1 MPKFKSILNENIKNK
16 TVLLRADLNVPM
28 KNGAVSDDTRLQA
41 ILPTLNYL
49 VQNKA
54 KVVLISHF
62 GRPEGVF
69 NQSMSLQPVVKYLA
83 NMVDF
88 HIKFAPDCQ
97 GEIAKK
103 AIQSTRFGEVV
114 VLENLRFYK
123 QETKGDVD
131 FAKNLA
137 SFADIYVNDTF
148 SSSHRAHASIT
159 TVAEFLPSF
168 AGLLMQSELENLSN
182 LLESPQ
188 QPLMAIVGGAKVS
201 TKIDLLN
208 NLSKTAKIIV
218 IGGGMANTFLYAN
231 GHNIGKSLCEKDLAD
246 TALKIIE
253 TAKNNGCEII
263 LPNDVVV
270 AKQFVANSLSSNI
283 DINSIQDDDLILDI
297 GKNTIEQIANK
308 INLCKTVVWNGPLG
322 AFEIEPFHIGTQSVA
337 KIVANK
343 TANKQL
349 LSVAGGGDIVAAL
362 NSAQLAQDFT
372 YISTAGG
379 AFLEWLEGKILP
391 GVKVLQK

>member
-1 MPKFKSILNENIKNK
+1 MSKFKSILSENIKNK
-16 TVLLRADLNVPM
+16 TVLLRVDLNVPM
-28 KNGAVSDDTRLQA
+28 KNGTVADDTRLQA

-83 NMVDF
+83 KLVDF
-88 HIKFAPDCQ
+88 DVKFTPDCQ
-97 GEIAKK
+97 GEIVKK
-103 AIQSTRFGEVV
+103 AIQSTRFGEAV

-123 QETKGDVD
+123 QETKGDID

-137 SFADIYVNDTF
+137 SFADVYVNDTF

-159 TVAEFLPSF
+159 TIAEFLPSF
-168 AGLLMQSELENLSN
+168 AGLLMQSELENLCN
-182 LLESPQ
+182 LLENPQ

-231 GHNIGKSLCEKDLAD
+231 GCNVGKSLCEKDLAD

-270 AKQFVANSLSSNI
+270 AKQFVANSLSANI
-283 DINSIQDDDLILDI
+283 DINNIQDDDLILDI

-322 AFEIEPFHIGTQSVA
+322 AFEIEPFHIGTQLVA

-362 NSAQLAQDFT
+362 NSAKLAEDFT